1 VTVYNSRFK
10 LAADVVKIQASVLL
24 RRAVRK
30 KDKEALG
37 RLHTIYYPQL
47 KRYIASRVGSVED
60 AEDLAQSVFFELC
73 KGNAVHKD
81 CGNAE
86 AYLFGIAKNLINLYY
101 RSKSRQVKTI
111 PLCSVGEF
119 AGGGAVRPSQKAA
132 KQVSLEQCKKLIE
145 DARALLPPKARQAV
159 ELKFIEGYSV
169 KEASQMVGCSVW
181 TFYKR
186 LDKAARVLEG
196 LSKTSH

>member
-1 VTVYNSRFK
+1 MIVYNSRFK

-73 KGNAVHKD
+73 KGNA
-81 CGNAE
+81 E

-111 PLCSVGEF
+111 PLRSVGTGF
-119 AGGGAVRPSQKAA
+119 SW
-132 KQVSLEQCKKLIE
+132 LYLI
-145 DARALLPPKARQAV
+145 
-159 ELKFIEGYSV
+159 
-169 KEASQMVGCSVW
+169 
-181 TFYKR
+181 TF
-186 LDKAARVLEG
+186 
-196 LSKTSH
+196 